1 MGIEGS
7 GQGRGV
13 DVLVISSGG
22 WRNCCFDDEYENA
35 MSVCVYIPFVPGVL
49 VMELSR
55 AKLMNKRGSS
65 TKSS

>member
-1 MGIEGS
+1 MGNRES
-7 GQGRGV
+7 DQGRDV

-22 WRNCCFDDEYENA
+22 WRDCCFDDESENA